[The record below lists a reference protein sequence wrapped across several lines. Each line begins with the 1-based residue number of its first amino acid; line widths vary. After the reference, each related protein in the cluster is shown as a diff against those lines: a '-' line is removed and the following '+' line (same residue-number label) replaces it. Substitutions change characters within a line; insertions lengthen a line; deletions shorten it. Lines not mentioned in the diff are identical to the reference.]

1 MTFYLNDYMYDLFV
15 IVPIFLLIF
24 IVNARV
30 NMIYNKYSKERNSR
44 GMTGAEAARRILDME
59 GLKSV
64 RIEKIH
70 GHLTDHFDP
79 RANVLRLSAKN
90 YDEDSVAAVG
100 VAAHEAGHAIQ
111 HARKYVPVKLRAAM
125 VPAIKM
131 SNWIYP
137 LLIVVGF
144 CANLP
149 IMFHIVIGFFLLTTI
164 FQFVTLPVEFNA
176 SLRAISIIKSG
187 GILNSQ
193 EIGGAK
199 KVLWAAS
206 MTYVVA
212 LLLSLAQLLRLFLNS
227 RNSDD

>member
-1 MTFYLNDYMYDLFV
+1 MTFYLNDYMYYLFV
-15 IVPIFLLIF
+15 IVPILLLIF

-30 NMIYNKYSKERNSR
+30 NMIYNKYSGERNSR

-59 GLKSV
+59 GLRNV
-64 RIEKIH
+64 RIEKIG

-90 YDEDSVAAVG
+90 YDEDSIAAVG

-131 SNWIYP
+131 SNWIYLP
-137 LLIVVGF
+137 VVLVGVF
-144 CANLP
+144 ANLP
-149 IMFHIVIGFFLLTTI
+149 IMFHIAIGFFLLTTV

-176 SLRAISIIKSG
+176 SMRAISIIQSG
-187 GILNSQ
+187 GLLNSQ

-212 LLLSLAQLLRLFLNS
+212 LLLSLAQLLRLFINS
-227 RNSDD
+227 RDND